1 METDPPLYRSLAV
14 CLIADQR
21 FCRLTLY
28 LFSEF
33 WGLCLNPGLQQWN
46 IAKGMQKLFPFKR
59 TFDVNLTHIL
69 LFALIICL
77 LSLRWVSGWVG
88 GHSLCRVFLKLETF
102 CLYLNRFDT
111 DFPLSPPDPILKRN
125 LARICNRNRRRK
137 RKMV

>member
-1 METDPPLYRSLAV
+1 MGWVSPGRWLDAAIMGVFLMTFSA
-14 CLIADQR
+14 
-21 FCRLTLY
+21 LTLY

-77 LSLRWVSGWVG
+77 LSLRPDFEAEPRTNLQSKSKKKEKEGVEKEAAVETSEAAGEERSSGKKKKG
-88 GHSLCRVFLKLETF
+88 K
-102 CLYLNRFDT
+102 D
-111 DFPLSPPDPILKRN
+111 
-125 LARICNRNRRRK
+125 
-137 RKMV
+137 

>member
-77 LSLRWVSGWVG
+77 LSLRPDFEAEPRTNLQSKSKKKEKDGVEKEAAVETSEAAGEEPSSG
-88 GHSLCRVFLKLETF
+88 KKKKAK
-102 CLYLNRFDT
+102 D
-111 DFPLSPPDPILKRN
+111 
-125 LARICNRNRRRK
+125 
-137 RKMV
+137 